1 LISPLCAGYT
11 PGLSSQERA
20 ESLANMDRLIRKGK
34 RLREARKKLL
44 RKGKNNKP
52 NVIVI
57 KEGKVNYLKELKKRN
72 VNR

>member
-1 LISPLCAGYT
+1 
-11 PGLSSQERA
+11 
-20 ESLANMDRLIRKGK
+20 MDRLIRKGK

-57 KEGKVNYLKELKKRN
+57 KEGKVNCLKELKKRN